1 MVNIGRMSNFKGGKS
16 INTEWKT
23 WKKGLNL
30 LLRPTELETDEY
42 SQGDNIMLIGSGIPT
57 GRWGTAKYFNANAT
71 GSIRGFATYVKNA
84 ANEVIALSD
93 AGYLAKKSGMSFTAL
108 TGVSYPSGSTIDA
121 EQLGGKTYI
130 VSKDVPMVVYDG
142 STIAVF
148 ATLAAPVTLQL
159 TNISGLSGNIA
170 YSWTVTAT
178 SVTGGETQ
186 PATRVQLNNLPQDL
200 STTQIRL
207 SWTGISAVSF
217 TGYQIYRGRPGDE
230 TFLAAVGASTTS
242 YLDSGAVASITQL
255 PPLSNSTGGVKSP
268 FIRKVNDR
276 LVTVDAND
284 KTKLLISGRFP
295 KQFSFSWVDGGGYVY
310 IDPDSGEDIT
320 GAEIQPGSAK
330 VLVYKNSSHYE
341 VTLSTTT
348 FGPYLLLDPVYQPIS
363 TGIGCSSADTVQI
376 VENDVFYFGRKGLYV
391 TGYEPNFLS
400 VIRTNEISARLRPY
414 LAQFSDQD
422 YSTACAMYVNN
433 KYLLSFPGRRE
444 ILVYDRERG
453 AFAGIWKLPFGI
465 SKMLKHVDESGT
477 ERWILGSA
485 DSNQVYIFDQSL
497 INDDGEAM
505 LKTFRTNKETFGS
518 FTDLKVISM
527 FYMMFRNMRGS
538 TTTNILLEDKEGLT
552 SNIKSF
558 NIEGTELAGNS
569 GWGSDLWGHKKW
581 GDTSGTY
588 TPGGDEIY
596 RWGELFK
603 EARVVQV
610 EVVTTAVSSNF
621 ELLGIQFDG
630 KMQGKG
636 AVASSQRV

>member
-71 GSIRGFATYVKNA
+71 GSIRGFATYVKNT